1 MTCELLVAA
10 CGVYFSDQ
18 GLNLGPLHG
27 EHGAFSRW
35 ATTEVPPLLVCGI
48 GLADPDLVAF
58 LDKSACQGQSQLDPG
73 SWAAGAC
80 QVPLRYTERNR
91 GPELVPSL

>member
-1 MTCELLVAA
+1 MRTLG
-10 CGVYFSDQ
+10 CGMWSLFLRPGVEP
-18 GLNLGPLHG
+18 GPPARGTWSLQP
-27 EHGAFSRW
+27 W
-35 ATTEVPPLLVCGI
+35 ATTEVPPLLACGI